1 MDTTEGSAAWA
12 ISETLR
18 PVEQPHSGQV
28 QAAAEA
34 VLTAA
39 PDSRA
44 TLRAAQSVRFQRMGR
59 RGRGTR
65 ERLWGWD
72 SIGNDSFR

>member
-18 PVEQPHSGQV
+18 PVEQPQSGQV

-34 VLTAA
+34 VL
-39 PDSRA
+39 DRRA
-44 TLRAAQSVRFQRMGR
+44 GQ
-59 RGRGTR
+59 
-65 ERLWGWD
+65 
-72 SIGNDSFR
+72 